1 MFQIAEG
8 NFNTPAP
15 VITGFDV
22 FQNKSM
28 RQISNH
34 IFICILCDLDFYNP
48 KLHEIRCWALTMKKT
63 QRTDIQKQKGKSGCD
78 AGRKRTVREY
88 GLDQDQSNP

>member
-1 MFQIAEG
+1 MKIEKTVGMFQIAEG

-34 IFICILCDLDFYNP
+34 KIYKVSGTSENFVKERNILGN
-48 KLHEIRCWALTMKKT
+48 
-63 QRTDIQKQKGKSGCD
+63 
-78 AGRKRTVREY
+78 
-88 GLDQDQSNP
+88 